1 MSGSTTFAFVDLSGF
16 TALTEVHGDD
26 EAVATAT
33 AFQARVREH
42 LGPDDVLVKT
52 IGDAVMLAFASP
64 TTAIERLSQILV
76 RGDVGSLPVRAGAH
90 HGPATR
96 VGDDFYGHTVNV
108 AARVAGR
115 AAADEL
121 LVTAELAIAAQR
133 LGRTVTHVGSTS
145 LRNVAEPLELFRIG
159 VVGCDASLV
168 VDPVCGMRVPTTGEH
183 AIGLRCA
190 NDQWWFCGMPCVAS
204 FATHRRAA
212 S

>member
-33 AFQARVREH
+33 ALQARVREH
-42 LGPDDVLVKT
+42 LAPDDLLVKT

-64 TTAIERLSQILV
+64 TNAIERLAQILV
-76 RGDVGSLPVRAGAH
+76 SGDVGSLPVRAGAH
-90 HGPATR
+90 LGPATR
-96 VGDDFYGHTVNV
+96 VGDDFYGHTVNL
-108 AARVAGR
+108 AARVA
-115 AAADEL
+115 AHAVADEL
-121 LVTAELAIAAQR
+121 LVTSELAIAAQR
-133 LGRTVTHVGSTS
+133 LGRTVTHVGATS
-145 LRNVAEPLELFRIG
+145 LRNVGEPLDLYRIG
-159 VVGCDASLV
+159 VVGCDGSLA

-190 NDQWWFCGMPCVAS
+190 DTQWWFCGMPCVAT
-204 FATHRRAA
+204 FATRRRAA

>member
-26 EAVATAT
+26 EAVATVT
-33 AFQARVREH
+33 ALQARVREH
-42 LGPDDVLVKT
+42 LGPDDLLVKT
-52 IGDAVMLAFASP
+52 IGDAVMLAFPSP
-64 TTAIERLSQILV
+64 TSAIRGLGEILES
-76 RGDVGSLPVRAGAH
+76 GDVGSLPLRAGAH

-108 AARVAGR
+108 AARVAAH

-121 LVTAELAIAAQR
+121 LVTSELAIAAQR
-133 LGRTVTHVGSTS
+133 LGLPITHVGSTS
-145 LRNVAEPLELFRIG
+145 LRNVAEPLELYRIG
-159 VVGCDASLV
+159 VVERDVSLA

-183 AIGLRCA
+183 AIGLRCSA
-190 NDQWWFCGMPCVAS
+190 DQSWFCGMPCVAS
-204 FATHRRAA
+204 FAGRRKAV